1 MRIGIMTGARGAV
14 VELQS
19 LIQEVVQAEEDGFDS
34 IWFPQVSSGPG
45 FDALTALS
53 PAASQTNR
61 IALGTAVVPIFTI
74 HPFTLAKHALTAQIA
89 SAGRL
94 TLGVG
99 LSHRPA
105 VEDTMGL
112 SFANPAGHMAGYLR
126 VLRPLLDEGE
136 VDFPGRFFNVKG
148 QAHVPGAIPVPVVIA
163 ALAPRML
170 RIAGEQADGTFT
182 WMAGT
187 KTIETHVVPRIN
199 AAAQAVDKPPPRVCV
214 GMPLAVTDD
223 AQGARGQAAKIYER
237 YGQLPSYRRMLD
249 LEGVE
254 GPSEVALIGNEAE
267 IEEQLRGYAAAGATD
282 FLASIFPGNEDE
294 RASLAR
300 TTSLLKSLVGKI

>member
-14 VELQS
+14 VELHS

-53 PAASQTNR
+53 LAASQTNR

-105 VEDTMGL
+105 VEGAMGL
-112 SFANPAGHMAGYLR
+112 SFANPAGHMDEYLR
-126 VLRPLLDEGE
+126 VLRHL
-136 VDFPGRFFNVKG
+136 
-148 QAHVPGAIPVPVVIA
+148 
-163 ALAPRML
+163 
-170 RIAGEQADGTFT
+170 
-182 WMAGT
+182 
-187 KTIETHVVPRIN
+187 
-199 AAAQAVDKPPPRVCV
+199 
-214 GMPLAVTDD
+214 
-223 AQGARGQAAKIYER
+223 
-237 YGQLPSYRRMLD
+237 
-249 LEGVE
+249 
-254 GPSEVALIGNEAE
+254 
-267 IEEQLRGYAAAGATD
+267 
-282 FLASIFPGNEDE
+282 
-294 RASLAR
+294 
-300 TTSLLKSLVGKI
+300 SLLTPDS